1 MRQRAVLLAAALAL
15 AAPGIVA
22 AQSADQ
28 LIVDYTHQ
36 LTRLQQDLKNA
47 RNADD
52 RSRIA
57 DDLERTLHQMGPFDA
72 DGNRVHPKAMWHD
85 TTIEALSAEVK
96 RLENRPPSNPDLA
109 LAQEARLQ
117 TRRMASACLL
127 AGWGF
132 LTEGAFKYQ
141 VDAFGQYLANN
152 LKVLD
157 GLFDALGQW
166 CGKKGRLEADSP
178 ARAAYETSLDRAREG
193 VTKMREAADQ
203 VAALTGPDS
212 QALAAA
218 FGLYVE
224 GLRAVREADLALAEA
239 EAAVPPPASEK
250 AASPAP
256 AAPAP
261 DEPPPMTEEEKQ
273 RIAQVRQSAAALK
286 GEAWQEIRQ
295 RLERYADAV
304 ANGFAV
310 ASARPKAR
318 EFLDHIEQAAAL
330 ALSLHEGKG
339 VYPGYLEDRLNG
351 LKGALGKMESPL
363 ERADGYAALRWLWDT
378 DRNRR
383 VIAGGPI
390 TPQAAEGIA
399 YAIYV
404 VQDEWRRD
412 ADSDTVKQGHLL
424 NDETRKIVS
433 LLESLPNWPPKNM
446 RRELK
451 ELYTRQLP
459 VFSRTLENAGLAFT
473 TGNTDIGRITSAA
486 DAGRDLERLVRTQHV
501 YDLSAQY
508 LPARAGAMYEQ
519 LTVAAA
525 NLILERKPLGQA
537 RDQLDRL
544 LQPFERLEQFKM
556 PQTRHQQAVTQIAGS
571 AYSGARAF
579 LNREIAEGIQ
589 AASEGD
595 PRRLQSALVADG
607 MFSLLWRRSVVL
619 THRLDRFGLGNLAPL
634 SLPDSV
640 WTRFI
645 TKMDQTLRSTL
656 AAYPKLRQQNDNKP
670 LEALAMGD
678 HLYRIAA
685 AAQRLTADAQSPGE
699 PDVDFLLRNLEAT
712 AVAQPRSDTWQNWA
726 SGYHATEAAGAL
738 LAGYNGT
745 AEWHRSMLSEYQQPL
760 ANVDLEPSEE
770 SQP

>member
-1 MRQRAVLLAAALAL
+1 MRRWALVLAALVL
-15 AAPGIVA
+15 AAPGSRA
-22 AQSADQ
+22 AQPADPFA
-28 LIVDYTHQ
+28 VDYTHEI
-36 LTRLQQDLKNA
+36 TRLQQKLKNA
-47 RNADD
+47 RNAED

-85 TTIEALSAEVK
+85 TAIEALSAEVK
-96 RLENRPPSNPDLA
+96 RLESRPPTNPNLA
-109 LAQEARLQ
+109 LAHEARLQ

-132 LTEGAFKYQ
+132 LAEDALKYQ

-157 GLFDALGQW
+157 SLFDELGQW
-166 CGKKGRLEADSP
+166 CAKKRRLEADSP
-178 ARAAYETSLDRAREG
+178 ARAVYETSLDRAQEG

-203 VAALTGPDS
+203 VAALTGPDGE
-212 QALAAA
+212 ALAAA

-224 GLRAVREADLALAEA
+224 GLRAVRDADLALAQA
-239 EAAVPPPASEK
+239 EAAAPPPPSEE
-250 AASPAP
+250 AASPAS

-261 DEPPPMTEEEKQ
+261 GEPPPMTEEEKQ
-273 RIAQVRQSAAALK
+273 RIAQVRQSAAALE

-295 RLERYADAV
+295 RLQRYADAI

-339 VYPGYLEDRLNG
+339 VYPGYLEERLNG
-351 LKGALGKMESPL
+351 LKGALGRMESPL
-363 ERADGYAALRWLWDT
+363 ARADGYATLRWLWDT

-383 VIAGGPI
+383 VIAGGPV
-390 TPQAAEGIA
+390 TPKAAEGIA

-404 VQDEWRRD
+404 VQDEWRHKANRK
-412 ADSDTVKQGHLL
+412 TIERGLLL
-424 NDETRKIVS
+424 NRETRKIVS
-433 LLESLPNWPPKNM
+433 LLESLSNWPPKNL

-459 VFSRTLENAGLAFT
+459 VFSRALEDAGLAFA
-473 TGNTDIGRITSAA
+473 TGDTDVGRIVNAA
-486 DAGRDLERLVRTQHV
+486 DAGRDLQRLVRAQHV
-501 YDLSAQY
+501 HDLSAQY

-519 LTVAAA
+519 LVVAAA
-525 NLILERKPLGQA
+525 NLVLRQEPLGRA
-537 RDQLDRL
+537 RGQLDRL

-556 PQTRHQQAVTQIAGS
+556 PETRHQRAVTQIAGS

-579 LNREIAEGIQ
+579 LNHEIAEGIQ
-589 AASEGD
+589 AASDGN
-595 PRRLQSALVADG
+595 PRSLQSALVADG

-634 SLPDSV
+634 SLPESV

-656 AAYPKLRQQNDNKP
+656 AAYPKLRQQNDNRS

-678 HLYRIAA
+678 NLYRIAA
-685 AAQRLTADAQSPGE
+685 AAQRLTADARSPGE

-712 AVAQPRSDTWQNWA
+712 AVPEPRFNTWQHWA

-738 LAGYNGT
+738 LAGYNST
-745 AEWHRSMLSEYQQPL
+745 AEWHRSMLSRYQWPL
-760 ANVDLEPSEE
+760 TNVNLEPNEE